1 MKNWEI
7 ISRNFVNKNKL
18 KNLILKQGKNG
29 GLKMDIKLVDRGTDG
44 ELIMSGDLDTKTS
57 RDADQLF
64 EQMADRFTN
73 ITLNMKNLDY
83 VSSAGLR
90 AIRNL
95 YIKLSQKQGKLT
107 ITNVNENVMEVFEM
121 TGLAGLLNI
130 R

>member
-1 MKNWEI
+1 
-7 ISRNFVNKNKL
+7 
-18 KNLILKQGKNG
+18 
-29 GLKMDIKLVDRGTDG
+29 MDVKLVDRGTDG
-44 ELIMSGDLDTKTS
+44 ELLMSGDLDTKTS
-57 RDADQLF
+57 RDADMLF
-64 EQMADRFTN
+64 EQMAERFTN
-73 ITLNMKNLDY
+73 ITLNMKDLEY

-95 YIKLSQKQGKLT
+95 YIKLAQKEGKLT

>member
-1 MKNWEI
+1 
-7 ISRNFVNKNKL
+7 
-18 KNLILKQGKNG
+18 
-29 GLKMDIKLVDRGTDG
+29 MDVKLVDRGNEG
-44 ELIMSGDLDTKTS
+44 ELLMSGDLDTKTS

-64 EQMADRFTN
+64 DQMADRFTN
-73 ITLNMKNLDY
+73 ITLNFKVLDY

-95 YIKLSQKQGKLT
+95 YLKLVQNGGKLT

-130 R
+130 RQ

>member
-1 MKNWEI
+1 
-7 ISRNFVNKNKL
+7 
-18 KNLILKQGKNG
+18 
-29 GLKMDIKLVDRGTDG
+29 MDVKLVDRGTEG

-64 EQMADRFTN
+64 DQMADRFTN
-73 ITLNMKNLDY
+73 ITLNMKELDY

-95 YIKLSQKQGKLT
+95 YIKLTQKGGKLT
-107 ITNVNENVMEVFEM
+107 IMNVNENVMEVFEM

>member
-1 MKNWEI
+1 
-7 ISRNFVNKNKL
+7 
-18 KNLILKQGKNG
+18 
-29 GLKMDIKLVDRGTDG
+29 MDIKLVDRGTDG

-64 EQMADRFTN
+64 DQMADRFTN
-73 ITLNMKNLDY
+73 ITLNMKDLDY

-95 YIKLSQKQGKLT
+95 YIKLNQKQGKLT

>member
-1 MKNWEI
+1 
-7 ISRNFVNKNKL
+7 
-18 KNLILKQGKNG
+18 
-29 GLKMDIKLVDRGTDG
+29 MDVKLVDRGTDG
-44 ELIMSGDLDTKTS
+44 ELLMSGDLDTKTS

-73 ITLNMKNLDY
+73 ITLNMKELDY

-95 YIKLSQKQGKLT
+95 YIKLAQKNGKLS